1 MLDIPSQLDSLLSF
15 RIFDLQPFHERMLR
29 ASMLVKLAEGK
40 PLDAL
45 QIAATAERLLLEV
58 GTNHREAGELLLLVA
73 KAHVSQGQAPA
84 APAPPAARGLFF
96 LFYAFLNLSSI
107 LSPFRAHLFYPFF
120 LFSVLLF
127 VQRHIPQHK
136 ETLSCPGVKG
146 LRCTMLYCI

>member
-84 APAPPAARGLFF
+84 APAPQPPEAFSFFSMLFLIYLPSF
-96 LFYAFLNLSSI
+96 LPFVRIYFILSSSFQCFCSSNGI
-107 LSPFRAHLFYPFF
+107 SPNTRKL
-120 LFSVLLF
+120 
-127 VQRHIPQHK
+127 
-136 ETLSCPGVKG
+136 
-146 LRCTMLYCI
+146 